1 MTISYRHHLP
11 SQANTSEN
19 DEDNG
24 EGLVYFME
32 TEAEEIF
39 QIADHSSQGTKKDR
53 FSFKDNPSP
62 IRMADHAIVSESGS
76 INNDARLSV
85 IDMTGQ
91 EDKNKS
97 IHSGGT

>member
-39 QIADHSSQGTKKDR
+39 
-53 FSFKDNPSP
+53 
-62 IRMADHAIVSESGS
+62 
-76 INNDARLSV
+76 
-85 IDMTGQ
+85 
-91 EDKNKS
+91 
-97 IHSGGT
+97 